1 MTAQTLPVATLTAN
15 VYPSVNHPFR
25 RRQGC
30 SFPGPSFAH
39 KTDAKLV
46 SALPTD
52 FAVAARLILEPQLEI
67 FRQFQYIGGTG
78 LGWLKRR
85 SGLRE
90 AQDQAINDA
99 VAIVVDNLT
108 ALKRPGTRGASSFF
122 KFIITNIGP
131 PTWASR

>member
-1 MTAQTLPVATLTAN
+1 
-15 VYPSVNHPFR
+15 
-25 RRQGC
+25 
-30 SFPGPSFAH
+30 
-39 KTDAKLV
+39 
-46 SALPTD
+46 
-52 FAVAARLILEPQLEI
+52 LEI